1 MHRQEAI
8 VQSHSPSQA
17 ALTNFNF
24 SNAGG
29 RVHLPAGRLG
39 NFDSFS
45 EIGYPN
51 YIGRPISVQKSEGNR
66 KKVANFSK
74 RVN

>member
-1 MHRQEAI
+1 MYGQQAI

-24 SNAGG
+24 SNPGAG
-29 RVHLPAGRLG
+29 VHLPAGRLV

-45 EIGYPN
+45 EIGYRSP
-51 YIGRPISVQKSEGNR
+51 
-66 KKVANFSK
+66 
-74 RVN
+74 